1 MSIIERK
8 ASFYGGE
15 VRYIDTAKFRASQ
28 YCHDIGK
35 YVKVPLSQRSK
46 QIAGIAVQRDLYSAF
61 LIRHADASR
70 KKPDRDMCSAMYFSF
85 TGVQDMLIARMQ
97 STNISMP
104 QCFGF

>member
-1 MSIIERK
+1 M
-8 ASFYGGE
+8 
-15 VRYIDTAKFRASQ
+15 
-28 YCHDIGK
+28 
-35 YVKVPLSQRSK
+35 PLSQRSK

-61 LIRHADASR
+61 LIRHADASL
-70 KKPDRDMCSAMYFSF
+70 KKPDRYMCSAMYFSF